1 MVPMVPR
8 LLGVL
13 ANGPHAPPTSWSP
26 RKWSRTN
33 VSSDRSVWIQDAYFL
48 NGQVSLN
55 PPKSRRVEVIA
66 RSPVLTVSP
75 VNVIPLNCKCNTN
88 RKCNTNQP

>member
-1 MVPMVPR
+1 MVPMLPR
-8 LLGVL
+8 PLGVL
-13 ANGPHAPPTSWSP
+13 ANGPHGPPTSWSP

-48 NGQVSLN
+48 NGQVSLKP

-75 VNVIPLNCKCNTN
+75 VNAIPIN